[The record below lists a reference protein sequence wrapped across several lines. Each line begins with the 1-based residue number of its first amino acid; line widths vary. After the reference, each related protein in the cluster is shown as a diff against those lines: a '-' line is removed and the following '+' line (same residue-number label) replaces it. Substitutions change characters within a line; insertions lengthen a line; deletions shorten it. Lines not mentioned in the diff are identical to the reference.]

1 MKKLLIATTN
11 PGKLNEIKSFLKD
24 LPLELVSLTDLGI
37 SQRAT
42 EDGVSFEENSLKKA
56 NFYAQISHLPTI
68 ADDGG
73 LEIDYL
79 KGEPG
84 VKSRRWINGLEA
96 SDEELINF
104 TLKKLKGLP
113 LKNRKAQLRAVLALV
128 LPDGEKYLSEG
139 KIRGI
144 IAVKPYNS
152 KRTAGFPFRS
162 LLYLPGLKKFYNE
175 DDLTEE
181 ENLKY
186 NHRGKALV
194 KLKKIIKKLLI

>member
-24 LPLELVSLTDLGI
+24 LPLELVSLNDLGI

-42 EDGVSFEENSLKKA
+42 EDGISFEENSFKKA
-56 NFYAQISHLPTI
+56 TFYAKISHLPTL

-84 VKSRRWINGLEA
+84 VESRRWINGLEA

-128 LPDGEKYLSEG
+128 LPDGKKYASEG

-152 KRTAGFPFRS
+152 KRTIGFPFRS
-162 LLYLPGLKKFYNE
+162 LLYLPRLKKFYNE
-175 DDLTEE
+175 DDLTRE

-194 KLKKIIKKLLI
+194 KLRKIIKRLLI